1 MLKSVRNVFNAGLA
15 WPTSPTVFLFRFKDC
30 LMTVRTRFAPS
41 PTGYMHI
48 GGMRTAFFNWLFAKK
63 HGGQFILRIDD
74 TDQERNMESALRP
87 ILDAFRW
94 LGLMWDE
101 GPETNGPHAPYFQSQ
116 RLHLY
121 RAAADRLIAEGKAYR
136 CFDTQEQIQADRSAA
151 EKAGQQYL
159 NIRRSCDLTPQQIE
173 ENLAAGKPWVL
184 RFLVPRGQKIEL
196 DDAIR
201 GHVEWDAGLMSD
213 PVIMRGNGMP
223 LYNFATVVDDGEMLI
238 SHVIRAEEHLPNTA
252 IQILLH
258 QALGHSLPVFAH
270 IPYVAAPASREKM
283 SKRKLDQYRKNPNF
297 KILFD
302 FADRVFPR
310 LGLAQRGGLDPVMVE
325 YYEKIGFI
333 PAGVLNA
340 LARLGWS
347 LDDSTEFMSLPFL
360 IENFSLERVVKA
372 PAGFDPEKLMSYQ
385 SHWMYELSMSDRVAG
400 CLPFLQQAGLI
411 SASPSDADL
420 QHVSSVVTALNERIK
435 IFSDVLT
442 FDFFFKNDID
452 ISEKDF
458 TKIFSKAGTKELLLA
473 FRPVLDAVGDWTVS
487 NLESVTK
494 AFCEAQSVGLGTL
507 NQPLR
512 ISTTGSPIGPG
523 VFECL
528 VLVGRD
534 KTLARIDAALVKLAN
549 A

>member
-1 MLKSVRNVFNAGLA
+1 
-15 WPTSPTVFLFRFKDC
+15 
-30 LMTVRTRFAPS
+30 MTVRTRFAPS

-48 GGMRTAFFNWLFAKK
+48 GGMRTALFNWLFAKK

-74 TDQERNMESALRP
+74 TDQERNIDSALKP
-87 ILDAFRW
+87 ILQAFRW
-94 LGLMWDE
+94 LGLLWDE

-121 RAAADRLIAEGKAYR
+121 RAAADRLLAEGKAYR
-136 CFDTQEQIQADRSAA
+136 CFDTPEMIQADRAEA
-151 EKAGQQYL
+151 EKAGKQYL
-159 NIRRSCDLTPQQIE
+159 NIRRSCDLSASQIE
-173 ENLAAGKPWVL
+173 ENLAAGKAWVL
-184 RFLVPRGQKIEL
+184 RYLVPRDRKIEL

-223 LYNFATVVDDGEMLI
+223 LYNFATVVDDGEMSI

-258 QALGHSLPVFAH
+258 EALGNALPIFAH
-270 IPYVAAPASREKM
+270 IPYVAAPGSKEKL
-283 SKRKLDQYRKNPNF
+283 SKRKLDKYRNNPQF

-302 FADRVFPR
+302 FADKVFPR
-310 LGLAQRGGLDPVMVE
+310 IGLAQQGGLDPVMVE

-372 PAGFDPEKLMSYQ
+372 PAGFDPEKLLSYQ
-385 SHWMYELSMSDRVAG
+385 AHWMYQLPLAERVAG
-400 CLPFLQQAGLI
+400 CLPYLQQAGLV
-411 SASPSDADL
+411 STEPTDAERQKVEAVVASLS
-420 QHVSSVVTALNERIK
+420 ERIK

-442 FDFFFKNDID
+442 FDFFFRDEIA

-473 FRPVLDAVGDWTVS
+473 FRPVLDAATDWTAA
-487 NLESVTK
+487 NLEAVTR
-494 AFCEAQSVGLGTL
+494 AFCDSQGVGQGTL

-512 ISTTGSPIGPG
+512 ICTTGSPIGPG

-528 VLVGRD
+528 VLVGRE
-534 KTLARIDAALVKLAN
+534 KAIARIDAALVTLTRS
-549 A
+549 